1 MPGLSIVA
9 LGAVLSMRRLATT
22 AGAASAFPAVSVAT
36 ERKSYRPSVTLVVSN
51 ETEYGEAPSVPIVV
65 QEPPPA
71 GRRWNATELTLE
83 PPVSIAPALSV
94 IVWRRLAPGSVRLEV
109 GAAVSDFASFAEVA
123 TAMLPTLSATL
134 YRYLAHLPDARVS
147 GLVAVVQLPYDE
159 QASLARSPVCRW
171 SEPLATLTS
180 ESGPLSVAIE

>member
-1 MPGLSIVA
+1 MPEPPVSLVLEVSVAGPPTGLPGLSIVA

-51 ETEYGEAPSVPIVV
+51 ETEYGKVPSVPIVV

-109 GAAVSDFASFAEVA
+109 GAAV
-123 TAMLPTLSATL
+123 
-134 YRYLAHLPDARVS
+134 
-147 GLVAVVQLPYDE
+147 
-159 QASLARSPVCRW
+159 
-171 SEPLATLTS
+171 
-180 ESGPLSVAIE
+180 